1 MNMSVSEP
9 VLAEP
14 VLASVTEPPE
24 LINDEAKNL
33 HLRLYRNFLAGESPS
48 HWWQRITEHCLWHR
62 VKYSSARFGKSCE
75 TPCYTAFFGGFPEFA
90 PYAPVPVWLQP
101 LVALVSE
108 VLGVPFNAFLL
119 RLYFDGNDE
128 IAWHTD
134 GRTFLGPTPTIGSL
148 SLGATAQF
156 ELRRMRN
163 VWPKV
168 DGKAEGTPYD
178 DGIDRDT
185 PVQSWALR
193 DGDLLVMEGDTQ
205 AHWHHRVP
213 KAKSRRP
220 RININF
226 RYIVPG
232 TDDAE
237 RGQATYYKYM
247 RDGDGPAIPGVPY
260 DAILRRS
267 GSLLVKLA
275 PRAAGVDAAGETAAG
290 RTCMQAR
297 HSLQITAALSA
308 EPADVADDG
317 AEPDEHW
324 ACPQCTLLN
333 PAPAPVCRLCDFKVK
348 VHDDNGPTLKRLAAG
363 CESEA
368 RKEHGE
374 EVAKRSRTPAHAPAN
389 MPQPRTL
396 ESLWGPRPT
405 ASVCT
410 LHRE

>member
-1 MNMSVSEP
+1 M
-9 VLAEP
+9 AEL
-14 VLASVTEPPE
+14 LASVTEPPE

-48 HWWQRITEHCLWHR
+48 HWWQSITEHCLWHR

-75 TPCYTAFFGGFPEFA
+75 TPCYTAFFGGFPEFV

-185 PVQSWALR
+185 PVHSWALR

-260 DAILRRS
+260 HAILRRS

-275 PRAAGVDAAGETAAG
+275 PRAAGVDAAVAGETAAG

-297 HSLQITAALSA
+297 HSLQITAAQSA

-317 AEPDEHW
+317 AEPDAQW

-363 CESEA
+363 RESEA

-374 EVAKRSRTPAHAPAN
+374 EVAKRSRTPAHR
-389 MPQPRTL
+389 PQPICPSRGPL
-396 ESLWGPRPT
+396 ESLWGPRPSFG
-405 ASVCT
+405 A
-410 LHRE
+410 HPA

>member
-1 MNMSVSEP
+1 M
-9 VLAEP
+9 AEL
-14 VLASVTEPPE
+14 LASVTEPPE

-48 HWWQRITEHCLWHR
+48 LWWQSITEQCLWHR

-108 VLGVPFNAFLL
+108 VLGVPFNALLL

-247 RDGDGPAIPGVPY
+247 RDGDGAAIPGVPY

-267 GSLLVKLA
+267 GSLLGKLA
-275 PRAAGVDAAGETAAG
+275 PRAAGVDAAVAGETAAG

-297 HSLQITAALSA
+297 HSLQITAARST
-308 EPADVADDG
+308 EPVDDADDG
-317 AEPDEHW
+317 ADDGADPDAQW

-333 PAPAPVCRLCDFKVK
+333 PAPAPVCRLCDFKV
-348 VHDDNGPTLKRLAAG
+348 HDDNGPTLKRLASER
-363 CESEA
+363 ESEA
-368 RKEHGE
+368 RREEHGE
-374 EVAKRSRTPAHAPAN
+374 HVAKRSR
-389 MPQPRTL
+389 
-396 ESLWGPRPT
+396 
-405 ASVCT
+405 
-410 LHRE
+410 

>member
-48 HWWQRITEHCLWHR
+48 HWWQSITEHCLWHR

-185 PVQSWALR
+185 PVHSWALR

-247 RDGDGPAIPGVPY
+247 RDGDGQAIPGVPY

-275 PRAAGVDAAGETAAG
+275 PRAAGVDAAG

-297 HSLQITAALSA
+297 RSLQITAAQSA

-317 AEPDEHW
+317 AEPDAQW

-368 RKEHGE
+368 RKEHGD

>member
-1 MNMSVSEP
+1 M
-9 VLAEP
+9 AEL
-14 VLASVTEPPE
+14 LASVTEPPE

-33 HLRLYRNFLAGESPS
+33 HLRLYRNFLAGKSPS
-48 HWWQRITEHCLWHR
+48 HWWQSITEHCLWHR

-185 PVQSWALR
+185 PVHSWALR

-247 RDGDGPAIPGVPY
+247 RDGDGQAIPGVPY

-275 PRAAGVDAAGETAAG
+275 PRAAGVDAAG

-297 HSLQITAALSA
+297 HSLQITAAKSA

-317 AEPDEHW
+317 AEPDAQW

-333 PAPAPVCRLCDFKVK
+333 PAPAPVCRLCDLKVK

-363 CESEA
+363 RESEA

-374 EVAKRSRTPAHAPAN
+374 EVAGSARGPLPIGPSQYAPAEDRWRVCGVRAPASVRTLHSRSR
-389 MPQPRTL
+389 
-396 ESLWGPRPT
+396 S
-405 ASVCT
+405 
-410 LHRE
+410 REKRICR

>member
-1 MNMSVSEP
+1 M
-9 VLAEP
+9 AEL
-14 VLASVTEPPE
+14 LASVTEPPE

-48 HWWQRITEHCLWHR
+48 HWWQSITEHCLWHR

-185 PVQSWALR
+185 PVHSWALR

-247 RDGDGPAIPGVPY
+247 RDGDGQAIPGVPY

-290 RTCMQAR
+290 RTCIQAR
-297 HSLQITAALSA
+297 HSLQITAAQSA
-308 EPADVADDG
+308 EPAYVADDG
-317 AEPDEHW
+317 AEPDAQW

-348 VHDDNGPTLKRLAAG
+348 VHDDNGLTLKRLAAG
-363 CESEA
+363 RESEA
-368 RKEHGE
+368 RDEA
-374 EVAKRSRTPAHAPAN
+374 VAKRRTPAHAPAN

-405 ASVCT
+405 ASVRT

>member
-1 MNMSVSEP
+1 M
-9 VLAEP
+9 AEL
-14 VLASVTEPPE
+14 LASVTEPPE

-48 HWWQRITEHCLWHR
+48 HWWQSITEHCLWHR

-148 SLGATAQF
+148 SLGASAQF

-185 PVQSWALR
+185 PVHSWALR

-275 PRAAGVDAAGETAAG
+275 PRAAGVGAAG
-290 RTCMQAR
+290 RTCIQAR
-297 HSLQITAALSA
+297 HSLQITAAQSA

-317 AEPDEHW
+317 AEPDAQW

-363 CESEA
+363 RESEA

-374 EVAKRSRTPAHAPAN
+374 EVAKRSRTPAHR
-389 MPQPRTL
+389 PQPISR
-396 ESLWGPRPT
+396 SR
-405 ASVCT
+405 S
-410 LHRE
+410 REKRIFDKQLRL

>member
-1 MNMSVSEP
+1 M
-9 VLAEP
+9 AEL
-14 VLASVTEPPE
+14 LASVTEPPE

-48 HWWQRITEHCLWHR
+48 HWWQSITEHCLWHR

-185 PVQSWALR
+185 PVHSWALR

-247 RDGDGPAIPGVPY
+247 RDGDGQAIPGVPY

-275 PRAAGVDAAGETAAG
+275 PRAAGVGAAG

-297 HSLQITAALSA
+297 HSLQITAAQSA
-308 EPADVADDG
+308 EPDDVADDG
-317 AEPDEHW
+317 AEPDAQW

-348 VHDDNGPTLKRLAAG
+348 VHDDNRPTLKRSAAG
-363 CESEA
+363 RESEA

-374 EVAKRSRTPAHAPAN
+374 EVAKRSRTPAHR
-389 MPQPRTL
+389 PQPICPSQGPL
-396 ESLWGPRPT
+396 ESLWGPRPSFG
-405 ASVCT
+405 A
-410 LHRE
+410 HPA

>member
-1 MNMSVSEP
+1 M
-9 VLAEP
+9 AEL
-14 VLASVTEPPE
+14 LASVTEPPE

-48 HWWQRITEHCLWHR
+48 HWWQSITEHCLWHR

-185 PVQSWALR
+185 PVHSWALR

-247 RDGDGPAIPGVPY
+247 RDGDGQAIPGVPY

-275 PRAAGVDAAGETAAG
+275 PRAAGVDAAG

-317 AEPDEHW
+317 AEPDAQW

-405 ASVCT
+405 ASVRT
-410 LHRE
+410 LHSRSRSREKRICR